1 MIKFLIVKVAVFSI
15 ALFLFAPT
23 TNAAVI
29 ISEIMYDPAGNDAGS
44 GSSSA
49 SREWIEIKNDGDIEI
64 DVSSLKFRENDTD
77 HGLALKQGSVVLP
90 PGGYAIIASSD
101 QRFLEDFPAYSGA
114 LFDSSFSLS
123 NEGEALVIKYTG
135 DVIIDSVTYEVA
147 WGGKNDGNSLQKSGG
162 SFIAALPTPGG
173 GTSAGSTP
181 FSVSSSTPATPS
193 SNTNQSSNWPVE
205 QQIFANA
212 GPDKT
217 ATVGADMVFEGKALG
232 LEKKPIE
239 NARFLWNFGDGTT
252 KEGKSVLYAYK
263 YPGEYIVVLDVSSG
277 YFSASDRV
285 LIKAEN
291 SKIIIS
297 SLGTSQNNFI
307 ELTNP
312 SNYDIDISLW
322 MLRSGMTTFF
332 LPARTYIAGNKK
344 LIFAS
349 DTTKIIPQKGERVEL
364 LYPNGSLATLFE
376 LSGAGK
382 NIVSSGSANSNRAP
396 APLVIENT
404 VKSAVTPEG
413 GTTSQMAAAVNPLAQ
428 NSAPSTY
435 KWLLGLAAVALVS
448 IFGVSYAS
456 YSPRTK
462 KESAPQA
469 KDFKIIEEE

>member
-1 MIKFLIVKVAVFSI
+1 NSGTESTSASS
-15 ALFLFAPT
+15 T
-23 TNAAVI
+23 QTSGTNSASAN
-29 ISEIMYDPAGNDAGS
+29 SET
-44 GSSSA
+44 SSSA
-49 SREWIEIKNDGDIEI
+49 N
-64 DVSSLKFRENDTD
+64 TT
-77 HGLALKQGSVVLP
+77 
-90 PGGYAIIASSD
+90 
-101 QRFLEDFPAYSGA
+101 
-114 LFDSSFSLS
+114 S
-123 NEGEALVIKYTG
+123 N
-135 DVIIDSVTYEVA
+135 
-147 WGGKNDGNSLQKSGG
+147 
-162 SFIAALPTPGG
+162 
-173 GTSAGSTP
+173 
-181 FSVSSSTPATPS
+181 SSS
-193 SNTNQSSNWPVE
+193 WPVE

-217 ATVGADMVFEGKALG
+217 VTVGADMVFEGKALG